1 MAGYKQ
7 LGAYEAFVFT
17 ICDME
22 MSCGVFQVSGRFKQW
37 SLVDIDIVFAQ
48 GHPFEAHKVDRVFLL
63 Q

>member
-1 MAGYKQ
+1 
-7 LGAYEAFVFT
+7 
-17 ICDME
+17 